1 MTKIQISK
9 EEMCGNNDSSSE
21 ILMIMPSQ
29 VQWQKAAEA
38 CQRYGGKLHVD
49 KSEESVRNRT
59 VPLIHKGE
67 RVGPDRCK
75 RIWLGA
81 SDIEEE
87 GVWRHPDGEILDLSN
102 IWNTG
107 QPNGV
112 RVQNCVGIWETVIT
126 VHLLLELTNI
136 L

>member
-9 EEMCGNNDSSSE
+9 GEMCGNNDSSSE

-87 GVWRHPDGEILDLSN
+87 GVWRHPDGEILDLSK

-112 RVQNCVGIWETVIT
+112 RVQNCAGIWETVIT